1 MPAEPEFMPA
11 EQSRGAQAFE
21 VSFDG
26 TPLPGRRGQT
36 IAAVLTAA
44 GIRFWRTTRHGGRPR
59 GLFCGIGV
67 CFDCLVTV
75 NGTPN
80 VRACVTTALPGDVIV
95 TQEGTG
101 HAG

>member
-1 MPAEPEFMPA
+1 MPPEHPG
-11 EQSRGAQAFE
+11 EHSGALPTFE

-26 TPLPGRRGQT
+26 SALAGRPGQT

-44 GIRFWRTTRHGGRPR
+44 GIRSWRTTRHGGRPR

-80 VRACVTTALPGDVIV
+80 VRACVTIARPGDVIR
-95 TQEGTG
+95 TQAGTG
-101 HAG
+101 HAR